1 MAWLSAEHAEL
12 VLDAPLA
19 LFLGQLSIFSK
30 MGGGFGGGGLGAGG
44 ALRLVGAL
52 ILVVLLLGFTLG
64 VGGGGG
70 IAFRGGVRRGG
81 RGGLGLARN
90 FRLALPVP
98 GVDGLRESAVTIEGA
113 GLANVGNFILD
124 AVGETAVKDVAESA
138 VAIAADL
145 ASEVVELNHVLVD
158 LLSFFHGQ
166 VVQLMFGISD
176 GVVRA
181 KVGFQFGDKLGVIVH
196 P

>member
-1 MAWLSAEHAEL
+1 MAWLPAEHAEL

-44 ALRLVGAL
+44 ALRFVGAL
-52 ILVVLLLGFTLG
+52 VLVVLLLGFTLG

-70 IAFRGGVRRGG
+70 VAFGGGVGRGGS
-81 RGGLGLARN
+81 GGLGLARN
-90 FRLALPVP
+90 FRFALPVP

-113 GLANVGNFILD
+113 GLANTGDLVLD
-124 AVGETAVKDVAESA
+124 AVGETAVEDVAESA
-138 VAIAADL
+138 IAVAADL
-145 ASEVVELNHVLVD
+145 ASEAVKLDHVLVD
-158 LLSFFHGQ
+158 FLSFLHGQ
-166 VVQLMFGISD
+166 VVQLMFGVSD
-176 GVVRA
+176 RVVRA
-181 KVGFQFGDKLGVIVH
+181 EVGLQFGDELGVVVH